1 MMKGKKGYA
10 KGGAAMKKKKG
21 YAKGGA
27 VKTGTSS
34 NTTLRGRVAGSKKKP
49 MQTGKGLAKMMARV
63 KRPRPVGGTAARPT
77 AMGRPRPTNTARP
90 RPRPMRPRGR

>member
-27 VKTGTSS
+27 VKTG
-34 NTTLRGRVAGSKKKP
+34 
-49 MQTGKGLAKMMARV
+49 KGFARMMDRV
-63 KRPRPVGGTAARPT
+63 KRPRPVGGAAKRPT
-77 AMGRPRPTNTARP
+77 AMARPKPKNTARP
-90 RPRPMRPRGR
+90 RPRPMRPRAR

>member
-27 VKTGTSS
+27 VKTG
-34 NTTLRGRVAGSKKKP
+34 
-49 MQTGKGLAKMMARV
+49 KGLAKMMARV
-63 KRPRPVGGTAARPT
+63 KRPRPVGGAAARPT
-77 AMGRPRPTNTARP
+77 AMSRPRPKNTARP
-90 RPRPMRPRGR
+90 RTMRRRAT